1 MIGFLH
7 PLHGS
12 DHVIAMLGVGLLAAH
27 HARRVGCFLAAAF
40 AGGMAIGA
48 VAGLP
53 ALDGASGFS
62 APVLEGGVAVSTL
75 AVAAAC
81 LVRPLRQR
89 ALLLLVLAGL
99 LHGLAHGAESGAE
112 SVAAA
117 LPFIVGMLAATLLLH
132 LAGAAVGRLLLARW
146 LPARLAPT
154 FLGGGLLVPQAAMAQ
169 QAAAPLELGT
179 IEVTGNYDN
188 AVGTSDAASAGRATS
203 NLLSTRPLLR
213 PAEVLEYVPGL
224 IVTQHSGD
232 GKANQY
238 FLRGFNL
245 DHGTD
250 FATHVDGMPV
260 NLPTHAHGHGYTDL
274 NFLIPELIDTI
285 DYAKGPY
292 RAASGDFASAGS
304 AGIGLKNR
312 LPGPTGIL
320 AVGENSYRRLFAAH
334 SLALAPAGDT
344 TAGPTLLFGA
354 EAQRYD
360 GPWTVAQDH
369 RRSNVQVRL
378 SDGTRRDGWSGTLMG
393 YDARWTATDQVASRA
408 VDGGVIGRYGSLD
421 PTSGGRSA
429 RYSASGAWRRSLAD
443 GSLEVSAYAMRYS
456 LDLFSNFTY
465 FLDDPEQG
473 DQFEQRDRRN
483 VFGLTASRRWHG
495 SLGSR
500 SMSNEFGL
508 QTRHDRIAVG
518 LYDTA
523 AREPLATTRDD
534 RVRQESYGVYWENG
548 IEWHE
553 RLRSV
558 AGVRADRYRFAVDA
572 DLPENGGRA
581 QDSLVS
587 PKLSLIAGP
596 WAKIETF
603 LNWGRGFH
611 SNDARGTVTRFDPG
625 CLRSNPLAECAVRP
639 VPGLV
644 PSTGYEVGV
653 RSEAIRGLQTSL
665 SLWRLDIGSELVFV
679 GDAGTTEP
687 SRPSRRH
694 GVEISNRYLPT
705 SWLLVDLDLAWS
717 HAGFADDDP
726 AGNSVPGAVERVGS
740 LAVTVR
746 DMGPWSGTFALR
758 HLGARPLVED
768 RSVVARAFTLA
779 SLRIGYRFSRQVE
792 TFLDV
797 FNLFDR
803 KAADIEYFYES
814 RLRDEATAVADRH
827 FHPVEPR
834 TIRLAV
840 RVTP

>member
-1 MIGFLH
+1 M
-7 PLHGS
+7 HGS
-12 DHVIAMLGVGLLAAH
+12 DHVIAMLAVGLLAV
-27 HARRVGCFLAAAF
+27 RRERRAGCLLAAAF
-40 AGGMAIGA
+40 AGAMPVGA
-48 VAGLP
+48 LAGLP
-53 ALDGASGFS
+53 ALNDAFGLGPAL
-62 APVLEGGVAVSTL
+62 LEAGVAVSTL

-81 LVRPLRQR
+81 LLRPRRQP
-89 ALLLLVLAGL
+89 AFILLALAGL
-99 LHGLAHGAESGAE
+99 LHGLAHGRESGAA

-117 LPFIVGMLAATLLLH
+117 LPFLAGMMASTLLLH
-132 LAGAAVGRLLLARW
+132 LAGAAMGRLLLARW
-146 LPARLAPT
+146 LSSRLAPT
-154 FLGGGLLVPQAAMAQ
+154 FLGSGLLLPQAAMAQ
-169 QAAAPLELGT
+169 PAGDSFELGT

-188 AVGTSDAASAGRATS
+188 AVGTSDAASAGRVTS

-250 FATHVDGMPV
+250 FATHVDGMPI

-274 NFLIPELIDTI
+274 SFLIPELIDTI

-304 AGIGLKNR
+304 ARIGLKNR
-312 LPGPTGIL
+312 LSGPTGMMT
-320 AVGENSYRRLFAAH
+320 VGENGYRRLFAGH
-334 SLALAPAGDT
+334 SLPLARAAGGM
-344 TAGPTLLFGA
+344 AGPTLLFGA
-354 EAQRYD
+354 EVQRYD

-369 RRSNVQVRL
+369 SRSNAVIRL

-393 YDARWTATDQVASRA
+393 YEARWIATDQVAQRA
-408 VDGGVIGRYGSLD
+408 VDSGTIGRYGSLD
-421 PTSGGRSA
+421 PSSGGRSS
-429 RYSASGAWRRSLAD
+429 RYSASGSLRRSLTD
-443 GSLEVSAYAMRYS
+443 GSFDVSAYAMHYS

-473 DQFEQRDRRN
+473 DQFEQRDRRA
-483 VFGLTASRRWHG
+483 VYGLTASRIWHG

-500 SMSNEFGL
+500 PMTNELGL
-508 QTRHDRIAVG
+508 ETRRDRIAVG
-518 LYDTA
+518 LYDTV
-523 AREPLATTRDD
+523 ARERTATTRDD
-534 RVRQESYGVYWENG
+534 RVRQQSDGLYWENG

-558 AGVRADRYRFAVDA
+558 AGVRADRYRFDVAA
-572 DLPENGGRA
+572 DLPENSGREE
-581 QDSLVS
+581 DSLVS

-596 WAKIETF
+596 WGKTETF
-603 LNWGRGFH
+603 VNWGRGFH
-611 SNDARGTVTRFDPG
+611 SNDARGTVTQFDPR
-625 CLRSNPLAECAVRP
+625 CLRATPLDDCAVSP

-644 PSTGYEVGV
+644 RSTGYEVGV
-653 RSEAIRGLQTSL
+653 RSEAIRGLQSSL

-679 GDAGTTEP
+679 GDAGTTKP

-694 GVEISNRYLPT
+694 GIELSNRYLPT
-705 SWLLVDLDLAWS
+705 RWLLVDLDLAWS
-717 HAGFADDDP
+717 HAKYTDDDP
-726 AGNSVPGAVERVGS
+726 VGNAIPGAVQQVGS
-740 LAVTVR
+740 LAVTAR
-746 DMGPWSGTFALR
+746 DIGSWSGTFALR
-758 HLGARPLVED
+758 HLGSRPLLED
-768 RSVVARAFTLA
+768 KSVMARAFTLA
-779 SLRIGYRFSRQVE
+779 SLRVGYRFSRQVE

-814 RLRDEATAVADRH
+814 RLRHEATALGDRH

-834 TIRLAV
+834 TVRLSV